1 MSDDTYLRR
10 AIEVA
15 RDGMH
20 HHEAG
25 PFGAVVVK
33 QGQVVAEAFNEVTR
47 SGDPS
52 AHAEVLAIRRACQR
66 LSSHVLT
73 GCSIYSSCEPCP
85 MCLGAVYWARLDRL
99 VFAAG
104 RADAREIGF
113 DDDLIYHE
121 LQRPFAERRLPTEQR
136 LQAEARDM
144 MQAWLDVDPTRRY

>member
-1 MSDDTYLRR
+1 
-10 AIEVA
+10 
-15 RDGMH
+15 
-20 HHEAG
+20 
-25 PFGAVVVK
+25 
-33 QGQVVAEAFNEVTR
+33 
-47 SGDPS
+47 
-52 AHAEVLAIRRACQR
+52 
-66 LSSHVLT
+66 
-73 GCSIYSSCEPCP
+73 